1 MESSE
6 SVEISENEDHIITR
20 DNLKLAQ
27 DHAAKNQRNPHLVA
41 LERKFRTLEKEVEIA
56 LGHWGTSLGLERKED
71 KLQAR
76 PIVLRRRR
84 ERIKSY
90 ANWKLFYHKFNQ
102 NHTSPSLLW
111 NHQVLLIIILNIKC
125 YCFTSRCLMCYTF

>member
-1 MESSE
+1 MESNE
-6 SVEISENEDHIITR
+6 NVEIAENEDHLITR
-20 DNLKLAQ
+20 DNLRLAQ

-84 ERIKSY
+84 ERIKSQ
-90 ANWKLFYHKFNQ
+90 ANWKLFYYKFSQ

-111 NHQVLLIIILNIKC
+111 NHQVLISISHFIFIFTFWYVSC
-125 YCFTSRCLMCYTF
+125 YVLYL

>member
-6 SVEISENEDHIITR
+6 TIEFSENEDHLMTR

-27 DHAAKNQRNPHLVA
+27 DHAAKNQQNPHLAA
-41 LERKFRTLEKEVEIA
+41 LHRKFRTLEKEVEIA
-56 LGHWGTSLGLERKED
+56 LGHWGASLGLERKED

-84 ERIKSY
+84 ERIKSQ
-90 ANWKLFYHKFNQ
+90 ANWKLFYYKFNQ

-111 NHQVLLIIILNIKC
+111 NHQVLLMLNILFK
-125 YCFTSRCLMCYTF
+125 YYD

>member
-6 SVEISENEDHIITR
+6 SVEFNENEDHLITR

-71 KLQAR
+71 KLQVR

-84 ERIKSY
+84 ERIKSQ
-90 ANWKLFYHKFNQ
+90 ANWKLFYYKFNQ
-102 NHTSPSLLW
+102 NHTSPCLLW
-111 NHQVLLIIILNIKC
+111 NHQVIFGVLFKILLNISLDVLNL
-125 YCFTSRCLMCYTF
+125 YN

>member
-1 MESSE
+1 MESNE
-6 SVEISENEDHIITR
+6 SVEFNENEDHLITR

-71 KLQAR
+71 KLQVR

-84 ERIKSY
+84 ERIKSQ
-90 ANWKLFYHKFNQ
+90 ANWKLFYYKFNQ
-102 NHTSPSLLW
+102 NHTSPWLLW
-111 NHQVLLIIILNIKC
+111 NHQVSFNVLCKILLNI
-125 YCFTSRCLMCYTF
+125 SLLDIINL

>member
-1 MESSE
+1 MD
-6 SVEISENEDHIITR
+6 ENEDHLITR

-41 LERKFRTLEKEVEIA
+41 LERKLRTLEKEVEIA
-56 LGHWGTSLGLERKED
+56 LGHWGASLGLERKED
-71 KLQAR
+71 KLQVR

-84 ERIKSY
+84 ERIKSQ
-90 ANWKLFYHKFNQ
+90 ANWKLFYYKFNK

-111 NHQVLLIIILNIKC
+111 NHQVFFSYCIHCYELYSCFRYKIGIRISIKKIHD
-125 YCFTSRCLMCYTF
+125 

>member
-1 MESSE
+1 MESNE
-6 SVEISENEDHIITR
+6 TVEIAENVDHLITR
-20 DNLKLAQ
+20 DNLRLAQ

-84 ERIKSY
+84 ERIKSQ
-90 ANWKLFYHKFNQ
+90 ANWKLFYHKFSQ

-111 NHQVLLIIILNIKC
+111 NHQVLISINIYILVYILL
-125 YCFTSRCLMCYTF
+125 CFVSLMCST

>member
-6 SVEISENEDHIITR
+6 TVEIDENEDHLITR

-27 DHAAKNQRNPHLVA
+27 DHAAKNQRNPHLAA

-84 ERIKSY
+84 ERIKSQ
-90 ANWKLFYHKFNQ
+90 ANWKLFYHKFNK

-111 NHQVLLIIILNIKC
+111 NHQVYFLITLVCIFMNYIFI
-125 YCFTSRCLMCYTF
+125 

>member
-1 MESSE
+1 M
-6 SVEISENEDHIITR
+6 TR

-27 DHAAKNQRNPHLVA
+27 DHAAKNQRNPHLAA

-56 LGHWGTSLGLERKED
+56 LGHWGASLGLERKED

-84 ERIKSY
+84 ERIKSH

-111 NHQVLLIIILNIKC
+111 NHQVLKNKSFTYYEMYILLGDMLVYMNI
-125 YCFTSRCLMCYTF
+125 F